1 MRFPSA
7 LTKAAGSERSYAA
20 NRQLALLLAV
30 IAGMLNSVGF
40 VAVSLY
46 TSHMTGMVAS
56 TADAL
61 TVGTWSVV
69 GLHALAVASFVIGA
83 ATCAIVFNW
92 GRRRHRE
99 ARYANVLGVQAA
111 LVLTIAVTADHLRW
125 HHRAWVIVPVLCFT
139 MGLQNAIITK
149 ISSAQIRTTHV
160 TGMITDIGIELGKLL
175 YRNRT
180 AGLLPVR
187 PDLPKL
193 RMLTELVALFFLGGV
208 IGSASYVTFGF
219 ATLLAPAVL
228 LVLVAAPPVLIDR
241 RNRRLEV

>member
-1 MRFPSA
+1 M
-7 LTKAAGSERSYAA
+7 L
-20 NRQLALLLAV
+20 LALV
-30 IAGMLNSVGF
+30 AGVLNSVGF

-46 TSHMTGMVAS
+46 TSHMTGLVAS
-56 TADAL
+56 TADNVSGRSWA
-61 TVGTWSVV
+61 VA
-69 GLHALAVASFVIGA
+69 GLDATAVASFLVGA

-99 ARYANVLGVQAA
+99 ARYANVLGLQAI

-160 TGMITDIGIELGKLL
+160 TGMVTDIGIELGKLL
-175 YRNRT
+175 YRSRT
-180 AGLLPVR
+180 PGLLPVL

-193 RMLTELVALFFLGGV
+193 RMLTELVGLFFVGGV
-208 IGSASYVTFGF
+208 LGSASYVAFGF
-219 ATLLAPAVL
+219 ATLLAPAL
-228 LVLVAAPPVLIDR
+228 LLILVAVPPVLIDR
-241 RNRRLEV
+241 SSRRSTAA